1 MHVFSHGCIENVS
14 EGDGEGDGDWCRYN
28 ALVQE
33 KEDLEEEFE
42 SFRREVEAANVGSTS
57 KEVRA
62 AQKIIHNLEV
72 VKAVCSGLWALEV
85 TPALIIILIV
95 MLLRRLSY

>member
-1 MHVFSHGCIENVS
+1 MCQWVCGIENVS
-14 EGDGEGDGDWCRYN
+14 EGEGDGDWCRYD

-42 SFRREVEAANVGSTS
+42 SFRHEVEVANVGSTS
-57 KEVRA
+57 REVRA

-72 VKAVCSGLWALEV
+72 HVQ
-85 TPALIIILIV
+85 
-95 MLLRRLSY
+95 

>member
-1 MHVFSHGCIENVS
+1 M
-14 EGDGEGDGDWCRYN
+14 
-28 ALVQE
+28 QE

-42 SFRREVEAANVGSTS
+42 SFRREMEAVNAGATS

-72 VKAVCSGLWALEV
+72 SV
-85 TPALIIILIV
+85 
-95 MLLRRLSY
+95 